1 MKKNWQHITHNGL
14 CPSTDTLIL
23 YYKGK
28 LSGEESFA
36 IENHIASCEICTD
49 LLEGIAE
56 LKNIES
62 LTNIEA
68 ELKQRLHKNLW
79 GKKTKQRFLP
89 VYQRIAIA
97 ASILLIIGISIIVYH
112 NVESPMKPVAQE
124 ITQKPPSK
132 DEKNETITES
142 TKLQS
147 EFKSEEKK
155 KLRAPLS
162 IKVSR
167 NAVTMSDIQFD
178 DKKEPAGNAT
188 IAKVK
193 TTDSIITS
201 SPVALASDN
210 KIAVRSNSQLEKS
223 ENFDR
228 LSAKIEY
235 DKDQIVGKNIV
246 KGRVTDETGSPLPGV
261 NVIIKGTTKSVVTD
275 LDGQFTIALNKPDE
289 VLEISYVGYKN
300 RELAVINDDN
310 MKISLDP
317 DVKALDEVV
326 VVGYGVQKKSDLT
339 GAISSVNEPERKK
352 SRSTKV
358 DKALQ
363 GKASGIS
370 IVSDKESLHNLDSL
384 NKLLNLNKQDVKTL
398 KAIIEQ
404 YLELKNK
411 NEALEKLF
419 ELNTLKTEEKEKKE
433 IEDIIQLTKEEK
445 YSKALKKLKKIN

>member
-1 MKKNWQHITHNGL
+1 LKKSWQHITHNGI
-14 CPSTDTLIL
+14 CPSTDLLIL

-28 LSGEESFA
+28 LSGGESFA

-56 LKNIES
+56 LKNIDS

-68 ELKQRLHKNLW
+68 ELKQQLNKNLW

-97 ASILLIIGISIIVYH
+97 ASILLIIGISVVVYH

-132 DEKNETITES
+132 DEKNETLKES
-142 TKLQS
+142 TIQHP

-155 KLRAPLS
+155 KLRTPLPVR
-162 IKVSR
+162 VSR

-178 DKKEPAGNAT
+178 DKKEPAANT
-188 IAKVK
+188 KVK
-193 TTDSIITS
+193 TKDSVIIS

-210 KIAVRSNSQLEKS
+210 KIAFRSNSQPEKS
-223 ENFDR
+223 ENFDKS
-228 LSAKIEY
+228 SAKIEY
-235 DKDQIVGKNIV
+235 DKDQIVDKNIV
-246 KGRVTDETGSPLPGV
+246 KGRVIDESGSPLPGV
-261 NVIIKGTTKSVVTD
+261 NVIIKGTTKGVVTD
-275 LDGQFTIALNKPDE
+275 LDGQFTIALNKTDD

-300 RELAVINDDN
+300 RELAVINDEN
-310 MKISLDP
+310 MKIALDP

-326 VVGYGVQKKSDLT
+326 VVGYGVQKKSQLT
-339 GAISSVNEPERKK
+339 GAITN
-352 SRSTKV
+352 
-358 DKALQ
+358 
-363 GKASGIS
+363 
-370 IVSDKESLHNLDSL
+370 VSDSKRKGKQKNKNDETLKGKMSGASITTQEATGQKLDSL
-384 NKLLNLNKQDVKTL
+384 KMQQIDTL
-398 KAIIEQ
+398 KSVIEKH
-404 YLELKNK
+404 LELKNK

-419 ELNTLKTEEKEKKE
+419 ELNTLITEEKEKKE
-433 IEDIIQLTKEEK
+433 IEDIVQLTKEEK

>member
-1 MKKNWQHITHNGL
+1 LNKSWQHITHNGL
-14 CPSTDTLIL
+14 CPSTDKLIL

-28 LSGEESFA
+28 LSGEESFG

-56 LKNIES
+56 LKNIDS

-68 ELKQRLHKNLW
+68 ELKQRLNKNLW
-79 GKKTKQRFLP
+79 SNKTKQRFLP

-97 ASILLIIGISIIVYH
+97 ASILLIIGISVVVYR
-112 NVESPMKPVAQE
+112 NFESPIKPVAQE
-124 ITQKPPSK
+124 ITQKPLSEN
-132 DEKNETITES
+132 EKHETLKES
-142 TKLQS
+142 TIQHL

-155 KLRAPLS
+155 KLRTPLPVR
-162 IKVSR
+162 VSR

-178 DKKEPAGNAT
+178 EKKEPAANT
-188 IAKVK
+188 KVK
-193 TTDSIITS
+193 TKDSVIIS

-210 KIAVRSNSQLEKS
+210 KITFRSNNQPEKS
-223 ENFDR
+223 ENFDKS
-228 LSAKIEY
+228 SAKIEY
-235 DKDQIVGKNIV
+235 EKNQIVGKNIV

-261 NVIIKGTTKSVVTD
+261 NVIIKGTTKGVVTD
-275 LDGQFTIALNKPDE
+275 LDGQFIIALNKTDD

-326 VVGYGVQKKSDLT
+326 VIGYGVQKKSDLT
-339 GAISSVNEPERKK
+339 RAISSVNEPERKK

-363 GKASGIS
+363 GKASGVS
-370 IVSDKESLHNLDSL
+370 IVSDEESLHNLDSL

-398 KAIIEQ
+398 KAIIEKH
-404 YLELKNK
+404 LELKNK

-419 ELNTLKTEEKEKKE
+419 ELNTLITEEKEKKE
-433 IEDIIQLTKEEK
+433 IADIIQLTKEEK
-445 YSKALKKLKKIN
+445 YGKALKKLKKIN